1 VSTLLASVYDGRG
14 YAPPALIAIDT
25 DSGQAR
31 QLPLDLPP
39 GITRCMGLCLGGSL
53 VYLLAAADDRSAL
66 LALDPSS
73 LRQLSCAELAGVRD
87 GHSVVARGES
97 MYVVSSGTDE
107 VVSFRMRDHAPGESA
122 VAWAASDTGR
132 DTCHLNDIA
141 WHRDRLLVAAFGTGP
156 REHRNGSPG
165 GRIYDVSERRTIAS
179 GLMQPH
185 SITERGGRLYYCESA
200 GGRLRTGSKTI
211 VTLPGYLRGAAWLSD
226 EVVCLGTSEGRPP
239 SGAPY
244 ARSDDCAVWFVDVTS
259 QSPFRR
265 IPLSKFGPEIY
276 SVLHLP
282 GT

>member
-1 VSTLLASVYDGRG
+1 VSTLLASVYDGRDQ
-14 YAPPALIAIDT
+14 APPALIAIDT
-25 DSGQAR
+25 HSGQAW
-31 QLPLDLPP
+31 QLPLNLPR
-39 GITRCMGLCLGGSL
+39 GITRCMGLCLADGF
-53 VYLLAAADDRSAL
+53 VHLLAAADDRSAV
-66 LALDPSS
+66 LALDQSS
-73 LRQLSCAELAGVRD
+73 LRQIACTELPGVHD
-87 GHSVVARGES
+87 GHSVVARGQS
-97 MYVVSSGTDE
+97 MYIVSSGTDE
-107 VVSFRMRDHAPGESA
+107 VVSFRMCGRAPGECT
-122 VAWAASDTGR
+122 VAWAASDAGR

-156 REHRNGSPG
+156 REHRNGSPE
-165 GRIYDVSERRTIAS
+165 GRIYDISERRTIAS

-200 GGRLRTGSKTI
+200 RGRLRTGSKTI

-244 ARSDDCAVWFVDVTS
+244 ACSDDCAVWFVDVKS

-265 IPLSKFGPEIY
+265 IPLSQFGPEIY
-276 SVLHLP
+276 SMLHLP